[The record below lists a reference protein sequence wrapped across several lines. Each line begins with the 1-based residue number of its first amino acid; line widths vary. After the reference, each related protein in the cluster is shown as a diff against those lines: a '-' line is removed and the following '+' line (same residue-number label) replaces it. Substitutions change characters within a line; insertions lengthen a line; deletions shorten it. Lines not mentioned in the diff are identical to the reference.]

1 MTGLYWVRVKD
12 RVRHEGKVE
21 GGGGGLGGVY
31 IEIHICAEN
40 MWDHSRLRMR

>member
-21 GGGGGLGGVY
+21 GGGGGLGGF
-31 IEIHICAEN
+31 I
-40 MWDHSRLRMR
+40 